1 MHVNVTQFRQQL
13 PAYLRKARAGTS
25 VNITSHGKVI
35 ARLMPQED
43 AAFAAEARLVAMREN
58 AVIEDAESPL
68 GVKWN
73 AQSGRL

>member
-13 PAYLRKARAGTS
+13 PAFLRKARTGGS
-25 VNITSHGKVI
+25 VDITLHGKVI
-35 ARLMPQED
+35 ARLVPQED
-43 AAFAAEARLVAMREN
+43 AAFAAEARLVAMREK
-58 AVIEDAESPL
+58 AAIVDVESPL

>member
-13 PAYLRKARAGTS
+13 PAYLRKVRAGAS
-25 VNITSHGKVI
+25 VSITSHGKVV

-43 AAFAAEARLVAMREN
+43 AATAAEARLVAMREK
-58 AVIEDAESPL
+58 AAIVDAESPL

>member
-13 PAYLRKARAGTS
+13 PAYLRKVRAGAS
-25 VNITSHGKVI
+25 VSITSHGKVV

-43 AAFAAEARLVAMREN
+43 AATAAEARLVAMREK
-58 AVIEDAESPL
+58 AAIVDVESPL
-68 GVKWN
+68 GIKWN